1 MGKSTRNEVKEAS
14 FFFQCNGDQYK
25 YKFDLLTFVV
35 HKDYHHQKD
44 LFRGTDIGLAAFKID
59 RSAPGFDPEEF
70 SQLRIPQ
77 ISFLKPEEL
86 EGLKETQVRVVGY
99 PIETYDPASGAM
111 EPNSHRLYQ
120 DEGALGGIKLRE
132 DGFGAIALYSY
143 DQVVTG
149 QG

>member
-59 RSAPGFDPEEF
+59 RSAPGFNQEDF

-77 ISFLKPEEL
+77 INFLKPEEL
-86 EGLKETQVRVVGY
+86 ESLKESQVRVVGY
-99 PIETYDPASGAM
+99 PIEIYDPASGAM
-111 EPNSHRLYQ
+111 ESNSHLLYQ
-120 DEGALGGIKLRE
+120 DEGPVGSIKLQE

-143 DQVVTG
+143 D
-149 QG
+149 